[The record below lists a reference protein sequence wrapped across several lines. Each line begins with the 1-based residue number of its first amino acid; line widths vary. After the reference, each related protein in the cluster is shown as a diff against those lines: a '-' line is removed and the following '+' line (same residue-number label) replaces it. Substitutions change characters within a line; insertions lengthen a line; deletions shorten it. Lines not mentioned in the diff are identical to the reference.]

1 MHPAPSVILFTCLSG
16 AGFGLLFWLDA
27 GLAHPEGMAAL
38 AQFALAYGLA
48 TAGLI
53 ASTFHLGNPQRALRA
68 FSQWRTSWLSREGWA
83 SVATLAASAP
93 VALSASFGPADQ
105 SFAGGALGLAAAL
118 LAILTLLSTAM
129 IYAQLRTVPRWHH
142 WTTPVSFLTFAV
154 TGGAI
159 LAGAGLT
166 AALLCVALAA
176 VMVLAFWQGD
186 KRFAA
191 HGSTLNQATGL
202 KGQVRSFAPAHTGG
216 NYILTEM
223 IHQVGRKHAQ
233 KLRLIALALA
243 SLLPAAL
250 LLALPTGPIAILPAF
265 TSHLAGTV
273 VQRWLFF
280 AEAEHVV
287 RHYYGP
293 L

>member
-27 GLAHPEGMAAL
+27 GLARPEGLAAL
-38 AQFALAYGLA
+38 AQFALAYGLV
-48 TAGLI
+48 TTGLI

-105 SFAGGALGLAAAL
+105 NLAGGAFGLAAAL
-118 LAILTLLSTAM
+118 LAALTLFSTAM
-129 IYAQLRTVPRWHH
+129 IYAQLKTVPRWHH
-142 WTTPVSFLTFAV
+142 WTTPLSFLTFAV
-154 TGGAI
+154 TGGAM
-159 LAGAGLT
+159 LAGAAFM
-166 AALLCVALAA
+166 AALLCLALGA
-176 VMVLAFWQGD
+176 VMALTFWQGD
-186 KRFAA
+186 GRFAVR
-191 HGSTLNQATGL
+191 GSNLNQATGL
-202 KGQVRSFAPAHTGG
+202 KGHIRPFAPAHTAQ

-243 SLLPAAL
+243 SLAPAAL
-250 LLALPTGPIAILPAF
+250 LMALPTGPIAILPAF
-265 TSHLAGTV
+265 ASHLAGTLI
-273 VQRWLFF
+273 QRWLFF

-293 L
+293 A

>member
-27 GLAHPEGMAAL
+27 GLARPEGAAAL
-38 AQFALAYGLA
+38 AHFTLAYGLA
-48 TAGLI
+48 TAGLF

-83 SVATLAASAP
+83 SVAALAASAP

-105 SFAGGALGLAAAL
+105 SFAGGPLGLAAAL
-118 LAILTLLSTAM
+118 LTALTLLSTAM
-129 IYAQLRTVPRWHH
+129 IYAQLKTIPRWHH
-142 WTTPVSFLTFAV
+142 WTTPLSFLTFAV

-159 LAGAGLT
+159 LAGAGLI
-166 AALLCVALAA
+166 AALFCLALGV
-176 VMVLAFWQGD
+176 VMTLTFWQGD
-186 KRFAA
+186 RRFAA
-191 HGSTLNQATGL
+191 SGSNLNLATGL
-202 KGQVRSFAPAHTGG
+202 KGQIRPFAPAHTAQ

-243 SLLPAAL
+243 SLAPAAL
-250 LLALPTGPIAILPAF
+250 LLALPTGPISILPAF
-265 TSHLAGTV
+265 ACHLAGTLI
-273 VQRWLFF
+273 QRWLFF

-293 L
+293 N